1 MKFGGNLVVDLD
13 SAYFNDQIITYI
25 GNKRSL
31 LKEIN
36 PILLNISK
44 KLGNKKLK
52 TVDLFSG
59 SGIVARLLKQY
70 SEIVVAND
78 LEKYSQL
85 INSVYLSNKSEFDQA
100 IFNKYLNIL
109 NEKVNTNL
117 MSGIISKLYAP
128 NDDLN
133 IKIGERVFYTR
144 ENAMLIDTYRHH
156 IEEIIPKNMQK
167 YFFASLITE
176 ASIHVNTSGVFKG
189 FYKDK
194 KTGIGKFGGT
204 AENALSRIKG
214 KISIKEPILSNINS
228 KYEVYNE
235 DAVELSQKLKDFDL
249 VYLDPPYN
257 QHPYGSNYFML
268 NLILDNKMP
277 DKTSRVSG
285 IPENWNRSVFNKKNE
300 ALEAMEKIISNLDSK
315 YILISYN
322 NEGFIKYEDMVEML
336 NKYGVVKVKNILYNT
351 FRGCRNLN
359 KRELHTHEYLFLLE
373 RC

>member
-109 NEKVNTNL
+109 NDKVNTNL

-144 ENAMLIDTYRHH
+144 ENAMLIDTYRHY

-300 ALEAMEKIISNLDSK
+300 ALEAMEKIISTLDSK